1 MNPLT
6 RRSFIAATLT
16 AVPAS
21 LLVGPA
27 AFAQSAEPCPEAE
40 AEIASLRA
48 QVAALSINTAS
59 GGGVNLLMMRHPKSG
74 EHTVPMDSVFS
85 FDRTHAF
92 CRVDTNPRAFKMST
106 YELGEV
112 TIKPNRFF
120 MVMEA
125 TAIEEY
131 VVATQAD
138 GSRSCRMRGMV
149 GCSTEVGQA
158 NVTVGS
164 RTAAEPAAYRIDAV
178 DAGESGG
185 AVGDSFVFTVY
196 FDPVLAPVNHSIFG
210 PEAVF
215 TGELT
220 SGQVTIVD
228 PAHIA

>member
-6 RRSFIAATLT
+6 RRSFLAASLS
-16 AVPAS
+16 AVPVS

-27 AFAQSAEPCPEAE
+27 VFAQGAEPCPEAE
-40 AEIASLRA
+40 AELTSLRA
-48 QVAALSINTAS
+48 QVEALSINTAS
-59 GGGVNLLMMRHPKSG
+59 GGGVNVLMMLHPKSG
-74 EHTVPMDSVFS
+74 EPTVPMDSVFS

-92 CRVDTNPRAFKMST
+92 CRVDTNPRAFKMPT
-106 YELGEV
+106 HELGEV

-125 TAIEEY
+125 IAIEEY
-131 VVATQAD
+131 VVATQPD
-138 GSRSCRMRGMV
+138 GSRTCRMRGTV

-158 NVTVGS
+158 SVTIGS

-178 DAGESGG
+178 DAGVGGG

-196 FDPVLAPVNHSIFG
+196 FDRVLAPVNYSIFG
-210 PEAVF
+210 PQAVF

-220 SGQVTIVD
+220 SGEITIVD
-228 PAHIA
+228 PAQLA

>member
-1 MNPLT
+1 MKPLT
-6 RRSFIAATLT
+6 RRSFLAATLT

-21 LLVGPA
+21 LLLGPA
-27 AFAQSAEPCPEAE
+27 VFAQSAEPCPEAD

-48 QVAALSINTAS
+48 QVDALSVNTAS
-59 GGGVNLLMMRHPKSG
+59 GGGVNLLMMQHPKTG
-74 EHTVPMDSVFS
+74 ELTVPMDLVFS

-92 CRVDTNPRAFKMST
+92 CRVDTNPKAFKMNT
-106 YELGEV
+106 HDLGEV
-112 TIKPNRFF
+112 TIKRNRFF

-131 VVATQAD
+131 LVATQPD
-138 GSRSCRMRGMV
+138 GSRTCRMRGTV

-158 NVTVGS
+158 NVILGS
-164 RTAAEPAAYRIDAV
+164 RTAAEPASYRIDAV
-178 DAGESGG
+178 DAGDASGG
-185 AVGDSFVFTVY
+185 VGDSFVFTVS
-196 FDPVLAPVNHSIFG
+196 FDPTLAPVNHSIFG

-220 SGQVTIVD
+220 SGQVNIVD